1 MLTSMK
7 NILDNIQSD
16 SISTARLT
24 VCIAPAYALLGAL
37 GLMLAIGPGY
47 ASPIF
52 PAAGLAL
59 VAALLFSR
67 RALPGIWL
75 GSEGFDGQ
83 DNCHIGWCCET

>member
-1 MLTSMK
+1 MTDNTMVTPMK
-7 NILDNIQSD
+7 NILDNSQAD

-24 VCIAPAYALLGAL
+24 VYIAPAYALLGAF

-59 VAALLFSR
+59 AVTLLSGR
-67 RALPGIWL
+67 RAMPGVWL
-75 GSEGFDGQ
+75 GSDPG
-83 DNCHIGWCCET
+83 